1 MLKYKNQPPNQ
12 MNPPDV
18 YACNPVF
25 WFDWQTS
32 HYLRVQM
39 VQKQDELQR
48 ASWSCHNCPVVASS
62 YEFVWVIKF
71 SINLL
76 KQGTALAKQGL

>member
-39 VQKQDELQR
+39 VQKQDELQQ
-48 ASWSCHNCPVVASS
+48 AS
-62 YEFVWVIKF
+62 
-71 SINLL
+71 
-76 KQGTALAKQGL
+76 